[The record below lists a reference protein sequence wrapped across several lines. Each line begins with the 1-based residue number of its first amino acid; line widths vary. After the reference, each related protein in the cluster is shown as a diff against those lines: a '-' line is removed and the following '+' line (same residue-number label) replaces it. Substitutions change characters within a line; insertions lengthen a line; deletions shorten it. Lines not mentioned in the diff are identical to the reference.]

1 MSRLLSDRAAKTS
14 DVVVLPAT
22 LEDSK
27 RTPAGVY
34 RVGLISICG
43 SIFAFFAALVI
54 AYWWRSQTPPFWD
67 PIPLPGALWVST
79 GLMFASSATFEI
91 ARRVF
96 RRGGHRRAMQ
106 WLGLTAALGVAFLI
120 SQLTAWRALVGFGAF
135 LASNPHSTFF
145 YLFTGLHGLHLI
157 GGLVMLLVLVLRRS
171 PRRELVD
178 AVTYYWHFLGLL
190 WIALFSV
197 LLLIS

>member
-22 LEDSK
+22 LEDPK

-34 RVGLISICG
+34 RVSLLAICG

-79 GLMFASSATFEI
+79 ALMLASSATFETG
-91 ARRVF
+91 RRVF
-96 RRGGHRRAMQ
+96 RQGGYRRAMQ
-106 WLGLTAALGVAFLI
+106 WLTVTAGLGVAFLI
-120 SQLTAWRALVGFGAF
+120 SQLTAWRALVRFGAF
-135 LASNPHSTFF
+135 LAANPHSTFF

-157 GGLVMLLVLVLRRS
+157 GGLVALLVLFLRRS
-171 PRRELVD
+171 VRRELVD
-178 AVTYYWHFLGLL
+178 SITYYWHFLGLL

-197 LLLIS
+197 LGLIS

>member
-1 MSRLLSDRAAKTS
+1 MSRLLSDRAEKTS
-14 DVVVLPAT
+14 DVVVLASS
-22 LEDSK
+22 LEDSRK
-27 RTPAGVY
+27 APAGVY
-34 RVGLISICG
+34 RIALISICV

-79 GLMFASSATFEI
+79 ALMFASSATFEK
-91 ARRVF
+91 ARRVY
-96 RRGGHRRAMQ
+96 RRGDRRGATH
-106 WLGLTAALGVAFLI
+106 WLAGTAALGVGFLI
-120 SQLTAWRALVGFGAF
+120 SQLTAWRTLVRFGAF
-135 LASNPHSTFF
+135 LAANPHSTFF

-157 GGLVMLLVLVLRRS
+157 GGLAMLLVLFLRRS

-190 WIALFSV
+190 WIALFST
-197 LLLIS
+197 LGLIS

>member
-14 DVVVLPAT
+14 DVVVLPSS

-27 RTPAGVY
+27 KPPAGVY
-34 RVGLISICG
+34 RVTLISICV

-67 PIPLPGALWVST
+67 PIPLPRALWVST
-79 GLMFASSATFEI
+79 ALMFASSATFET
-91 ARRVF
+91 ARRLF
-96 RRGGHRRAMQ
+96 RKGGRRRAMQ
-106 WLGLTAALGVAFLI
+106 WLGVTAGLGVAFLV
-120 SQLTAWRALVGFGAF
+120 SQLTAWRALVQFGAF
-135 LASNPHSTFF
+135 LAANPHSTFF

-157 GGLVMLLVLVLRRS
+157 GGLVMMLVLFLRRS
-171 PRRELVD
+171 PRREMVD

-190 WIALFSV
+190 WIALFST
-197 LLLIS
+197 LGLIS

>member
-14 DVVVLPAT
+14 DVVVLSSS

-27 RTPAGVY
+27 KAPAGVY
-34 RVGLISICG
+34 RVTLISICV

-79 GLMFASSATFEI
+79 ALMFASSATFEA
-91 ARRVF
+91 ARRVY
-96 RRGGHRRAMQ
+96 RKGGHRRAMQ
-106 WLGLTAALGVAFLI
+106 WLALTAALGVAFLI
-120 SQLTAWRALVGFGAF
+120 SQLTAWRALVRFGAF
-135 LASNPHSTFF
+135 LAQNPHSTFF
-145 YLFTGLHGLHLI
+145 YLFTGLHGLHLM
-157 GGLVMLLVLVLRRS
+157 GGLVAMLVLFLRRS
-171 PRRELVD
+171 PRREMVD
-178 AVTYYWHFLGLL
+178 AVTFYWHFLGLL
-190 WIALFSV
+190 WIALFST